1 MGNHSGSADDQGQDR
16 RQDLSALMDGELPPD
31 GVDRISAAWRHDAS
45 TRQAW
50 HAYGLI
56 GDVMRSEDLASAAS
70 HDERFLQ
77 SLRARL
83 ASEPVILAPSAPR
96 MTDTRLPESG
106 MSRTPEA
113 LPVARRSWKTPMA
126 VAAGF
131 LVAMGAMV
139 AIQAPRDAGLDA
151 PMMAVAPV
159 AAVPGSA
166 PSSTI
171 QISALPAPDR
181 VAVGIQPNALGPVI
195 RDPGLDRY
203 LLAHKQFSG
212 SSALGAPSGFL
223 RNAAAEIPDR

>member
-1 MGNHSGSADDQGQDR
+1 MGNHSGSADDHGQDR
-16 RQDLSALMDGELPPD
+16 RQDLSALLDGELSPD
-31 GVDRISAAWRHDAS
+31 GVDRVSAAWRHDAS

-56 GDVMRSEDLASAAS
+56 GDVMRSDDLASDAA

-83 ASEPVILAPSAPR
+83 ASEPVILAPSSPR
-96 MTDTRLPESG
+96 MADAQVPASPITRI
-106 MSRTPEA
+106 PEA
-113 LPVARRSWKTPMA
+113 VPVARRSWKTPMA

-139 AIQAPRDAGLDA
+139 AIQAPRDAGSDV
-151 PMMAVAPV
+151 PMMAAAPV
-159 AAVPGSA
+159 VAVPGSA
-166 PSSTI
+166 PISTI
-171 QISALPAPDR
+171 QVSASPGPEQ
-181 VAVGIQPNALGPVI
+181 VAVGAQPDPLGPVI

-223 RNAAAEIPDR
+223 RNAAAEVPDR